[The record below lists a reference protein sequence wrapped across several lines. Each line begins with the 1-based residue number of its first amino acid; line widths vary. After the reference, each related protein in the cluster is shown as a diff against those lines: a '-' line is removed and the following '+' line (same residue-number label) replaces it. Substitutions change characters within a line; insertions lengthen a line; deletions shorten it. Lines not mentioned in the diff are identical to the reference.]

1 MNETLFRPDIVT
13 HESFS
18 TFFSEGDQLERGRR
32 YRGGVKEEEVSRDRW
47 MKEKR
52 GWGGSVKEGVG
63 GLKHPTGNQP
73 VTSLLCNYL
82 HASPN

>member
-1 MNETLFRPDIVT
+1 VNETLFGPDIVT

-18 TFFSEGDQLERGRR
+18 TFFSEGDHLERGRR

-52 GWGGSVKEGVG
+52 GCGVE
-63 GLKHPTGNQP
+63 
-73 VTSLLCNYL
+73 V
-82 HASPN
+82 